1 MGLPVVS
8 GGAAST
14 DFGAIDLPA
23 PRAARPP
30 APAPTGGFGSVGDF
44 GSLDLGTDDGEGGAV
59 DLPATRDAAP
69 DPYGGVDLPA
79 VRAMPSGVPSVFGGG
94 GRTTAPNPGLPMPAG
109 PAAGLPM
116 PAGRPGGIGDAGL
129 PMPARGAHQGPTMAG
144 VGAGLPAIAGG
155 HAGLPAS
162 MGGGAGLPAVAGGH
176 AGLPVPSGH
185 GAGLPAAGGGGAGLP
200 AFGGGAGLP
209 AAGGFGA
216 GLPAAGGFGAGLP
229 AAGGFGAGLPAA
241 GGFGAGLPAAGGFGA
256 GLPAAGGAGL
266 PTTGGPGLPAAG
278 GGGLPAVGGAG
289 LPIVNAAGLPVGAG
303 PGLPSMSSAGL
314 PVVGAAGLPAT
325 GGQGLPLA
333 AQAQGFPE
341 RKLSGVMP
349 AGIGLDMP
357 SAGGEAQFGEFDP
370 HAGGVNVGSVDLGQ
384 LGGGGPGA
392 NVGGEM
398 DLDAPG
404 GAPKGTGALFRK
416 ERKADTGEDDFAEA
430 PRRSGLKYVAVGMA
444 GFTLVGALMT
454 FNPAWGPFGSHL
466 ISDKINASAY
476 DEAVVALRASTVS
489 ALDEDTLVAAT
500 TAAEKARGELRE
512 RERHKDTAAYT
523 AFVINMRSLRFGRD
537 GGMETT
543 AKALLEA
550 LPKENESVPLLLAMA
565 SSDALDGELARAR
578 QTVANI
584 QAKEP
589 EDVDAAVLAGEIELK
604 SKDPAAAVAAFSKA
618 TNLHKSARTLYGLAR
633 AQLAAGKRAEAE
645 ATARGALESSP
656 SHVGARIL
664 IATIAATSATREAE
678 ALKLL
683 TEVTAEDGPLK
694 PLASSPELVEA
705 FVQLGR
711 VQTSASKI
719 TQAQEAFAGALRLDP
734 QSVAALVGSGELYY
748 RSARFSEAEARF
760 ESALKADADSLDAK
774 IGTAK
779 TWIALERTKEAKDH
793 LTKLLAAYPKE
804 PMVHYWGGRV
814 NELLG
819 QRKDAESDFRK
830 AIENAKTPEQGVP
843 SYVALAALLA
853 STNRAGEAATLL
865 QDASKNYPGSA
876 ELAKARGEVALRSGK
891 LEEAL
896 GQFEA
901 ALKKAPD
908 DLSTRFFIAQTLM
921 KMRKFDQ
928 AVAVLDA
935 IQKIDPEYPGLSLER
950 GLYFEETGQSE
961 EALRMYEAALKKAP
975 NDVDLKLRIASTQV
989 AAGAAK
995 QAEPLLKEVIRERG
1009 NSAEANHFLGRSMLL
1024 SGSNLNEAMRH
1035 LRRAVELD
1043 ANRAEYH
1050 LYVGWAANEAG
1061 QPELAEASL
1070 EKALELDAT
1079 LGDAYWQR
1087 GVLNQKLGRVEK
1099 ALKDLETA
1107 LEKRPSRYEAHAT
1120 MALCFEA
1127 QNNMSKAEASW
1138 RKAIAGNDRIAE
1150 FHYKLGELL
1159 ERNGNKKDAMLE
1171 LDKAVELG
1179 SSKEPR
1185 PAWLFRAYRLLGEGL
1200 EATNAE
1206 KSLGFYQEY
1215 LRLAP
1220 KDDAYR
1226 TDVEGSVEA
1235 LRKKLNR

>member
-1 MGLPVVS
+1 
-8 GGAAST
+8 
-14 DFGAIDLPA
+14 
-23 PRAARPP
+23 
-30 APAPTGGFGSVGDF
+30 
-44 GSLDLGTDDGEGGAV
+44 
-59 DLPATRDAAP
+59 
-69 DPYGGVDLPA
+69 
-79 VRAMPSGVPSVFGGG
+79 
-94 GRTTAPNPGLPMPAG
+94 
-109 PAAGLPM
+109 
-116 PAGRPGGIGDAGL
+116 
-129 PMPARGAHQGPTMAG
+129 
-144 VGAGLPAIAGG
+144 
-155 HAGLPAS
+155 
-162 MGGGAGLPAVAGGH
+162 
-176 AGLPVPSGH
+176 
-185 GAGLPAAGGGGAGLP
+185 
-200 AFGGGAGLP
+200 
-209 AAGGFGA
+209 
-216 GLPAAGGFGAGLP
+216 
-229 AAGGFGAGLPAA
+229 
-241 GGFGAGLPAAGGFGA
+241 
-256 GLPAAGGAGL
+256 
-266 PTTGGPGLPAAG
+266 
-278 GGGLPAVGGAG
+278 
-289 LPIVNAAGLPVGAG
+289 
-303 PGLPSMSSAGL
+303 
-314 PVVGAAGLPAT
+314 VGAAGLPAT
-325 GGQGLPLA
+325 GGQGLPQA

-341 RKLSGVMP
+341 RKPSGVMP

-357 SAGGEAQFGEFDP
+357 SAGGEPAFGEFDP

-384 LGGGGPGA
+384 LGGSSSGS

-398 DLDAPG
+398 DLDAPAG
-404 GAPKGTGALFRK
+404 GASGASGSLFRR
-416 ERKADTGEDDFAEA
+416 ERKADVGDDFVEA
-430 PRRSGLKYVAVGMA
+430 PRRSNLRFVAVGMA
-444 GFTLVGALMT
+444 GFTLVGGLMT

-466 ISDKINASAY
+466 ISDKVNASAY
-476 DEAVVALRASTVS
+476 DEAVLALRTSTVAS
-489 ALDEDTLVAAT
+489 LDEDTLVAAT
-500 TAAEKARGELRE
+500 TAADKARAELRE

-543 AKALLEA
+543 AKALLEG
-550 LPKENESVPLLLAMA
+550 LKEHDSVPLLLAMA

-578 QTVANI
+578 QTISTI
-584 QAKEP
+584 QSREP

-604 SKDPAAAVAAFSKA
+604 SKDAPAAVAAFSKA

-664 IATIAATSATREAE
+664 IATIAATSPTREGE

-683 TEVTAEDGPLK
+683 TEVTEDGPLK
-694 PLASSPELVEA
+694 PLASPPELVEA
-705 FVQLGR
+705 FVQLGH
-711 VQTSASKI
+711 VQSNASKI
-719 TQAQEAFAGALRLDP
+719 SQAQEAFAGALRLDP

-748 RSARFSEAEARF
+748 RSARYSEAEARF

-793 LTKLLAAYPKE
+793 LTKLLTAYPKE
-804 PMVHYWGGRV
+804 PMVFYWAGRV

-819 QRKDAESDFRK
+819 QRKEAESDFRK
-830 AIENAKTPEQGVP
+830 AIDNAKTPEQGVP

-853 STNRAGEAATLL
+853 STNRAAEAATLL
-865 QDASKNYPGSA
+865 QDASKNYPGSP

-908 DLSTRFFIAQTLM
+908 DLSTRFFIGQTLM

-935 IQKIDPEYPGLSLER
+935 VQKIDPEYPGLSLER
-950 GLYFEETGQSE
+950 GLYYEETGQSE
-961 EALRMYEAALKKAP
+961 EALRMYESALKKAP

-1009 NSAEANHFLGRSMLL
+1009 NSAEANHFLGRAMLL

-1035 LRRAVELD
+1035 LRRAIELD

-1061 QPELAEASL
+1061 QAELAEVSL

-1087 GVLNQKLGRVEK
+1087 GVLNQKLGRIDK
-1099 ALKDLETA
+1099 ALEDLEVA

-1138 RKAIAGNDRIAE
+1138 RKAIAGNDKVAE

-1179 SSKEPR
+1179 VLKEPR

-1206 KSLGFYQEY
+1206 KALGHYQEY

-1226 TDVEGSVEA
+1226 SDVEASVEV